1 MATLTNA
8 GIPGISSGASL
19 QPRLKDRF
27 RVRFAN
33 FGGGGVDS
41 QPLSFQL
48 VTVDKPKLSF
58 TEVEV
63 NRYNTRAWVA
73 SKHEWQ
79 PLNMTVEDD
88 VTGTAAQVIQQQ
100 MQRQQWLIG
109 AEGPFMAKAAEG
121 SLYKFVTI
129 IESLDGGERVTER
142 WICEGCWIKTADYGD
157 LSYNDGEKVEIKLEV
172 RFDHAYQ
179 DIGGYDAGEGTVN

>member
-1 MATLTNA
+1 MATLTDT
-8 GIPGISSGASL
+8 GIPGIASGSGL

-33 FGGGGVDS
+33 IGGGGVDS

-48 VTVDKPKLSF
+48 VATDLPKLSH

-63 NRYNTRAWVA
+63 NRYNSRAWVA

-79 PLNMTVEDD
+79 PITMTIEDD
-88 VTGTAAQVIQQQ
+88 ITGAAASVIRDQ

-109 AEGPFMAKAAEG
+109 AEGPFLAKAAEG
-121 SLYKFVTI
+121 SLYKFIAI
-129 IESLDGGERVTER
+129 IEGMDGGERVIQR
-142 WICEGCWIKTADYGD
+142 WTVEGAWIREVDYGD
-157 LSYNDGEKVEIKLEV
+157 MSYNEDGKVEIKITV

-179 DIGGYDAGEGTVN
+179 DVGGYNGPGTVN